1 MLASKMLELTN
12 EVTILMFS
20 QQPDITA
27 TKGKGNGRCVF
38 IAGVTSYSHFERPR
52 LDVEQIV

>member
-38 IAGVTSYSHFERPR
+38 
-52 LDVEQIV
+52 